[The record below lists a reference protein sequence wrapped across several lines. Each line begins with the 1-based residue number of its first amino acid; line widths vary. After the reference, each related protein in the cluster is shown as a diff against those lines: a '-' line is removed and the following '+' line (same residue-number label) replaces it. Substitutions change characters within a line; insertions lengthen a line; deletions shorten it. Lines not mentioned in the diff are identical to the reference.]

1 MKKWK
6 VRNALIALA
15 VLLAGC
21 SSNAQY
27 NSSASGNVGTAW
39 GGDVHST
46 VQGVS
51 AERAW
56 RDPAEMIVISYSTN
70 VPSGYDRVYSIRI
83 NELEYAIRMVIL
95 NLYQLRG
102 FMIHPIMNHAIL
114 SMPESE

>member
-6 VRNALIALA
+6 VRSALVALI

-21 SSNAQY
+21 ASNAQY

-95 NLYQLRG
+95 ILYLLRG
-102 FMIHPIMNHAIL
+102 FMIHQIMNHAIL
-114 SMPESE
+114 SMPE

>member
-6 VRNALIALA
+6 ERSALVAL
-15 VLLAGC
+15 VMLLAGC

-83 NELEYAIRMVIL
+83 NELEYAIRDSNFNSL
-95 NLYQLRG
+95 
-102 FMIHPIMNHAIL
+102 PITRIYN
-114 SMPESE
+114 

>member
-6 VRNALIALA
+6 VRSALIALV

-27 NSSASGNVGTAW
+27 NSSTSGNVGTAW
-39 GGDVHST
+39 GGDVHSS

-56 RDPAEMIVISYSTN
+56 RDPAEMIVLVIRLLFLRATTAFIAFVLTN
-70 VPSGYDRVYSIRI
+70 W
-83 NELEYAIRMVIL
+83 NMLFAMVIL
-95 NLYQLRG
+95 ILYLLRG